1 MAVPP
6 ASRLMVSVMLALPV
20 AVQVEPLD
28 ATQVHVAPLNGA
40 GSVSVIVAPVTLDG
54 PLLVATIV

>member
-6 ASRLMVSVMLALPV
+6 ASRLTVSVMLALPDV
-20 AVQVEPLD
+20 VQVEPLD
-28 ATQVHVAPLNGA
+28 ATHVHVAPDSEDGKL
-40 GSVSVIVAPVTLDG
+40 SVTVAPVTAEG